1 MTNLTNQHKNYL
13 IKRKLSRE
21 IKAWIS
27 YDLGN
32 SAFATTVIAAFFPIF
47 YDQFWASNLNEVQS
61 TQYYSWTLVI
71 SNLALLFT
79 APLIGAITDISKTT
93 KKLFVSMVLISIV
106 CVGLL
111 FTLEAGSWIYALI
124 FFGIANYFFSAS
136 NVLYDKILVQI
147 ASPDLFSKVSGYGF
161 AWGYFGGGLL
171 FLINAIMSLYPE
183 MFGLSSQADA
193 IRWSFITVSVWWSIF
208 LIPLSLTFKD
218 RTEVQATGNV
228 IFSSFKNILTTLR
241 SLSKYKNAFI
251 FLIAFFLFIDGVHTV
266 MALASKFALDLGLD
280 SSAVIIG
287 LLLVQF
293 IAFPSTLMW
302 SFVGEKYGDKIVIYF
317 SIIIYIAIIIYSI
330 FLSDATEFYILASLV
345 GLVQGGIQGSSRGLF
360 AKLIPAEKAGEF
372 FGIFNTFGKAGAFMG
387 PALVALVLGI
397 SNSVTIS
404 LLPVLALF
412 VLGFIILYFVDTNEI
427 T

>member
-1 MTNLTNQHKNYL
+1 MTNLTNQHNNSP

-79 APLIGAITDISKTT
+79 ATLIGAITDISKTT

-147 ASPDLFSKVSGYGF
+147 TSPDLFSKVSGYGF

-218 RTEVQATGNV
+218 RTEVQATENV

-293 IAFPSTLMW
+293 IAFPSTLM
-302 SFVGEKYGDKIVIYF
+302 
-317 SIIIYIAIIIYSI
+317 
-330 FLSDATEFYILASLV
+330 LS
-345 GLVQGGIQGSSRGLF
+345 
-360 AKLIPAEKAGEF
+360 LIH
-372 FGIFNTFGKAGAFMG
+372 I
-387 PALVALVLGI
+387 
-397 SNSVTIS
+397 
-404 LLPVLALF
+404 
-412 VLGFIILYFVDTNEI
+412 
-427 T
+427 